1 MKITPFT
8 IARNLSLGVLAS
20 LWCFAA
26 QAQEVVEVFRLSNQP
41 VVGTANTVYVVDALH
56 SATERLSVDLPNTPA
71 EAQKIAEARLKALTA
86 QDKEEVLKQASTS
99 VIRAAEYKIVK
110 VPAIVFDGKGVIY
123 GIADIEQARVMYRSW
138 RARGGS

>member
-8 IARNLSLGVLAS
+8 IARNLSLGVFAS

-26 QAQEVVEVFRLSNQP
+26 QAQEVVEVFRLSNQS

-56 SATERLSVDLPNTPA
+56 NATERLSVELPNIPA
-71 EAQKIAEARLKALTA
+71 EAQRIAEARLKALTE
-86 QDKEEVLKQASTS
+86 QDKEVLKQASTS

-123 GIADIEQARVMYRSW
+123 GIADVEQARVMYRSW
-138 RARGGS
+138 RARRGS

>member
-8 IARNLSLGVLAS
+8 IARNLSLGVFAS

-26 QAQEVVEVFRLSNQP
+26 QAQEVVEVFRLSNQS

-56 SATERLSVDLPNTPA
+56 NATERLSVDLPNIPA
-71 EAQKIAEARLKALTA
+71 EAQRIAEVRLKALTE
-86 QDKEEVLKQASTS
+86 QDKEALHQASTS

-110 VPAIVFDGKGVIY
+110 VPAIVFDGKAVIY
-123 GIADIEQARVMYRSW
+123 GVSNVEEARVIYRGW
-138 RARGGS
+138 RTRGG